1 MSCLFSTCSAL
12 FRATL
17 RSHYAPLGAVNSNYA
32 ETSLHFAFPNWLR
45 KLRIVAYVIHFL
57 KLKDG
62 TKNFVK
68 NFSERA
74 KIGGVQGEEN
84 FCPRAVSKIA
94 KNFCVNQSA
103 SGFCS
108 KKVLTSSNK
117 HHLNEPHSQIKAIF
131 RYFFGFCGA
140 WTYVWRLL

>member
-1 MSCLFSTCSAL
+1 MI
-12 FRATL
+12 
-17 RSHYAPLGAVNSNYA
+17 Y
-32 ETSLHFAFPNWLR
+32 
-45 KLRIVAYVIHFL
+45 
-57 KLKDG
+57 KDG
-62 TKNFVK
+62 TKNVVK

-94 KNFCVNQSA
+94 KQFCVNQSA

-117 HHLNEPHSQIKAIF
+117 HHYF
-131 RYFFGFCGA
+131 RICQVF
-140 WTYVWRLL
+140 RLAASRPSREKFL

>member
-1 MSCLFSTCSAL
+1 MRFRFASPILLSQLLISANV
-12 FRATL
+12 R
-17 RSHYAPLGAVNSNYA
+17 RS
-32 ETSLHFAFPNWLR
+32 
-45 KLRIVAYVIHFL
+45 L

-84 FCPRAVSKIA
+84 FCPRADSKIA
-94 KNFCVNQSA
+94 KQFCVNQSA

-108 KKVLTSSNK
+108 KKVRISSSK
-117 HHLNEPHSQIKAIF
+117 HHKSLTNSPNLYIIRGVNSPNF
-131 RYFFGFCGA
+131 
-140 WTYVWRLL
+140 V